1 MPIQSLNARRERI
14 PVHRDGV
21 GQEIEEREGLLLV
34 QSRRALRCK
43 RALID
48 RTLEIVVPSP
58 SSKAMP
64 DQNTNAQLAASDPPT
79 SIALATGQTIDLSFI
94 PEAQRNALMAE
105 YMRGTL
111 DVARKANEL
120 HVDVVTLR
128 NTLGAL
134 ADTTRQVSLDGNS
147 VTVTHTQTTAVGR
160 TEIIMG
166 NTETAG
172 KGKLT
177 RSQTN
182 SETNWTPYYIFA
194 AIAAVVLIAL
204 AIASHWR

>member
-1 MPIQSLNARRERI
+1 MSDPRGN
-14 PVHRDGV
+14 P
-21 GQEIEEREGLLLV
+21 
-34 QSRRALRCK
+34 
-43 RALID
+43 
-48 RTLEIVVPSP
+48 TPTPSG
-58 SSKAMP
+58 
-64 DQNTNAQLAASDPPT
+64 PPT

-105 YMRGTL
+105 YMRGTI
-111 DVARKANEL
+111 DISRKANEL

-134 ADTTRQVSLDGNS
+134 AETTRQVSQDGNS

-172 KGKLT
+172 QGKLSPT
-177 RSQTN
+177 QTGR
-182 SETNWTPYYIFA
+182 ETNWTPYYIFA
-194 AIAAVVLIAL
+194 AIAAVVLIVI
-204 AIASHWR
+204 AIVAHGH

>member
-1 MPIQSLNARRERI
+1 MSDENP
-14 PVHRDGV
+14 
-21 GQEIEEREGLLLV
+21 
-34 QSRRALRCK
+34 
-43 RALID
+43 
-48 RTLEIVVPSP
+48 PSG
-58 SSKAMP
+58 A
-64 DQNTNAQLAASDPPT
+64 PT

-105 YMRGTL
+105 YMRGTI
-111 DVARKANEL
+111 DIARKANEL

-134 ADTTRQVSLDGNS
+134 AETTRQVSQDGNS
-147 VTVTHTQTTAVGR
+147 VTVTHTQTTAAGR

-177 RSQTN
+177 RSQIGT
-182 SETNWTPYYIFA
+182 ETNWTPYYIFA
-194 AIAAVVLIAL
+194 AIAAVVLIAI
-204 AIASHWR
+204 AIAAHGH

>member
-1 MPIQSLNARRERI
+1 MSDPRGN
-14 PVHRDGV
+14 P
-21 GQEIEEREGLLLV
+21 
-34 QSRRALRCK
+34 
-43 RALID
+43 
-48 RTLEIVVPSP
+48 TPTPSG
-58 SSKAMP
+58 
-64 DQNTNAQLAASDPPT
+64 PPT

-105 YMRGTL
+105 YMRGTI
-111 DVARKANEL
+111 DISRKANEL

-134 ADTTRQVSLDGNS
+134 AETTRQVSQDGNS

-172 KGKLT
+172 QGKLSPT
-177 RSQTN
+177 QTGK
-182 SETNWTPYYIFA
+182 ETNWTPYYIFA
-194 AIAAVVLIAL
+194 AIAAVVLIVI
-204 AIASHWR
+204 AIVAHGH